1 MNITFSSVQ
10 ELKLNKLILIKYTI
24 KMNKLKKNWKEIL
37 IVLLILFGMN
47 KCTVSCNRGSKLN
60 KANQEIL
67 YKDSLNK
74 AMTDSIKSLNVTIA
88 NLTDKN
94 GMLSEFNRQQ
104 TKSDSLNRVAQK
116 EQLNQ
121 VKNMVNRL
129 KRK

>member
-1 MNITFSSVQ
+1 
-10 ELKLNKLILIKYTI
+10 
-24 KMNKLKKNWKEIL
+24 MNKLKKNWKEIL

-60 KANQEIL
+60 KANKEIV

-88 NLTDKN
+88 NLADKN

-104 TKSDSLNRVAQK
+104 TKSDSLNRAAQK

>member
-1 MNITFSSVQ
+1 
-10 ELKLNKLILIKYTI
+10 
-24 KMNKLKKNWKEIL
+24 MNKLKKNWKEIL

-60 KANQEIL
+60 KANKEIV

-104 TKSDSLNRVAQK
+104 TKSDSLNRAAQK

>member
-1 MNITFSSVQ
+1 
-10 ELKLNKLILIKYTI
+10 
-24 KMNKLKKNWKEIL
+24 MNKLKKNWKEIL

-60 KANQEIL
+60 KVNQEIV

-74 AMTDSIKSLNVTIA
+74 VMTDSIKSLNVTIA
-88 NLTDKN
+88 NLADKN

-104 TKSDSLNRVAQK
+104 TKSDSLNRAAQK

>member
-1 MNITFSSVQ
+1 
-10 ELKLNKLILIKYTI
+10 
-24 KMNKLKKNWKEIL
+24 
-37 IVLLILFGMN
+37 MN

-60 KANQEIL
+60 KANQEIA

-74 AMTDSIKSLNVTIA
+74 VMGDSIKSLNVTIA
-88 NLTDKN
+88 NLSDKN

-104 TKSDSLNRVAQK
+104 SKSDSLNRATQK

>member
-1 MNITFSSVQ
+1 
-10 ELKLNKLILIKYTI
+10 
-24 KMNKLKKNWKEIL
+24 MNKLKKNWKEIL

-60 KANQEIL
+60 KANKEIV

-74 AMTDSIKSLNVTIA
+74 AMADSIKSLNVTIA
-88 NLTDKN
+88 NLADKN

-104 TKSDSLNRVAQK
+104 TKSDSLNRAAQK

-121 VKNMVNRL
+121 VKNMVNHL

>member
-1 MNITFSSVQ
+1 
-10 ELKLNKLILIKYTI
+10 
-24 KMNKLKKNWKEIL
+24 MNKLKKNWKEIL

-60 KANQEIL
+60 KANKEIV

-74 AMTDSIKSLNVTIA
+74 AMEDSIKSLNVTIA
-88 NLTDKN
+88 NLADKN

-104 TKSDSLNRVAQK
+104 TKSDSLNRAAQK

>member
-1 MNITFSSVQ
+1 
-10 ELKLNKLILIKYTI
+10 
-24 KMNKLKKNWKEIL
+24 MNKLKKNWKEIL

-60 KANQEIL
+60 KANKEIV

-88 NLTDKN
+88 NLSDKN

-104 TKSDSLNRVAQK
+104 TKSDSLNRAAQK

>member
-1 MNITFSSVQ
+1 
-10 ELKLNKLILIKYTI
+10 
-24 KMNKLKKNWKEIL
+24 MNKLKKNWKEIL
-37 IVLLILFGMN
+37 IAILILFGMN
-47 KCTVSCNRGSKLN
+47 KCTVSCHRGSKLN
-60 KANQEIL
+60 KANQEIV

-74 AMTDSIKSLNVTIA
+74 VMADSIKSLNVTIA

-104 TKSDSLNRVAQK
+104 TKSDSLNRATQK

>member
-1 MNITFSSVQ
+1 
-10 ELKLNKLILIKYTI
+10 
-24 KMNKLKKNWKEIL
+24 MNKLKKNWKEIL
-37 IVLLILFGMN
+37 IAILILFGMN

-60 KANQEIL
+60 KANKEIV

-88 NLTDKN
+88 NLADKN

-104 TKSDSLNRVAQK
+104 TKSDSLNRAAQK

>member
-1 MNITFSSVQ
+1 
-10 ELKLNKLILIKYTI
+10 
-24 KMNKLKKNWKEIL
+24 MNKLKKNWKEIL

-60 KANQEIL
+60 KANKEIV
-67 YKDSLNK
+67 YKDRLNK
-74 AMTDSIKSLNVTIA
+74 AMADSIKSLNVTIA
-88 NLTDKN
+88 NLADKN

-104 TKSDSLNRVAQK
+104 TKSDSLNRAAQK

>member
-1 MNITFSSVQ
+1 
-10 ELKLNKLILIKYTI
+10 
-24 KMNKLKKNWKEIL
+24 MNKLKKNWKEIL

-60 KANQEIL
+60 KANKEIV

-74 AMTDSIKSLNVTIA
+74 VMTDSIKSLNVTIA
-88 NLTDKN
+88 NLSDKN

-104 TKSDSLNRVAQK
+104 TKSDSLNRAAQK

>member
-1 MNITFSSVQ
+1 
-10 ELKLNKLILIKYTI
+10 
-24 KMNKLKKNWKEIL
+24 MNKLKKNWKEIL

-60 KANQEIL
+60 KANKEIV

-74 AMTDSIKSLNVTIA
+74 VMTDSIKSLNVTIA
-88 NLTDKN
+88 NLADKN

-104 TKSDSLNRVAQK
+104 TKSDSLNRAAQK

>member
-1 MNITFSSVQ
+1 
-10 ELKLNKLILIKYTI
+10 
-24 KMNKLKKNWKEIL
+24 MNKLKKNWKEIL

-60 KANQEIL
+60 KTNQEIV

-74 AMTDSIKSLNVTIA
+74 VMTDSIKSLNVTIA
-88 NLTDKN
+88 NLADKN

-104 TKSDSLNRVAQK
+104 TKSDSLNRAAQK

>member
-1 MNITFSSVQ
+1 
-10 ELKLNKLILIKYTI
+10 
-24 KMNKLKKNWKEIL
+24 MNKLKKNWKEIL

-60 KANQEIL
+60 KANKEIV

-74 AMTDSIKSLNVTIA
+74 AMADSIKSLNVTIV
-88 NLTDKN
+88 NLADKN

-104 TKSDSLNRVAQK
+104 TKSDSLNRAAQK

-121 VKNMVNRL
+121 VKNMVNHL

>member
-1 MNITFSSVQ
+1 
-10 ELKLNKLILIKYTI
+10 
-24 KMNKLKKNWKEIL
+24 MNKLKKNWKEIL
-37 IVLLILFGMN
+37 IAILILFGMN

-60 KANQEIL
+60 KANQEIV

-74 AMTDSIKSLNVTIA
+74 VMTDSIKSLNVTIA
-88 NLTDKN
+88 NLVDKN

-104 TKSDSLNRVAQK
+104 TKSDSLNRATQK

-129 KRK
+129 KRKQLYQEDVTSHQNTCQNMNMI

>member
-1 MNITFSSVQ
+1 M
-10 ELKLNKLILIKYTI
+10 K
-24 KMNKLKKNWKEIL
+24 KLKKNWKEIL

-60 KANQEIL
+60 KANREIL

-74 AMTDSIKSLNVTIA
+74 VMTDSIKSLNVTIA

-104 TKSDSLNRVAQK
+104 TKSDSLNRAAQK

>member
-1 MNITFSSVQ
+1 M
-10 ELKLNKLILIKYTI
+10 KLYI

-47 KCTVSCNRGSKLN
+47 KCAVSCNRGSKLN
-60 KANQEIL
+60 KANQEIV

-74 AMTDSIKSLNVTIA
+74 VMADSIKSLNVTIT

-104 TKSDSLNRVAQK
+104 TKSDSLNRATQK

-121 VKNMVNRL
+121 VKNMVNHL

>member
-1 MNITFSSVQ
+1 M
-10 ELKLNKLILIKYTI
+10 K
-24 KMNKLKKNWKEIL
+24 KLKKNWKEIL

-60 KANQEIL
+60 KANKEIL

-104 TKSDSLNRVAQK
+104 TKSDSLNRAAQK

>member
-1 MNITFSSVQ
+1 
-10 ELKLNKLILIKYTI
+10 
-24 KMNKLKKNWKEIL
+24 MNKLKKNWKEIL

-60 KANQEIL
+60 KANKEIL

-104 TKSDSLNRVAQK
+104 TKSDSLNRAAQK

>member
-1 MNITFSSVQ
+1 
-10 ELKLNKLILIKYTI
+10 
-24 KMNKLKKNWKEIL
+24 MNKLKKNWKEIL
-37 IVLLILFGMN
+37 IAILVLFGMN
-47 KCTVSCNRGSKLN
+47 KCTVSCNRESKLN
-60 KANQEIL
+60 KANKEIL

-74 AMTDSIKSLNVTIA
+74 VMIDSIKSLNVTIA

-104 TKSDSLNRVAQK
+104 TKSDSLNRATQK

-121 VKNMVNRL
+121 VKNMVNHL

>member
-1 MNITFSSVQ
+1 
-10 ELKLNKLILIKYTI
+10 
-24 KMNKLKKNWKEIL
+24 MNKLKKNWKEIL

-60 KANQEIL
+60 KANKEIV

-88 NLTDKN
+88 NLMDKN

-104 TKSDSLNRVAQK
+104 TKSDSLNRAAQK

>member
-1 MNITFSSVQ
+1 
-10 ELKLNKLILIKYTI
+10 
-24 KMNKLKKNWKEIL
+24 MNKLKKNWKEIL

-60 KANQEIL
+60 KANQEIV

-74 AMTDSIKSLNVTIA
+74 AMADSIKSLNVTIT
-88 NLTDKN
+88 NLADKN

-104 TKSDSLNRVAQK
+104 TKSDSLNRAVQK

>member
-1 MNITFSSVQ
+1 
-10 ELKLNKLILIKYTI
+10 
-24 KMNKLKKNWKEIL
+24 MNKLKKNWKEIL

-47 KCTVSCNRGSKLN
+47 KCTVSCNRGSKLK
-60 KANQEIL
+60 KANQEIV

-88 NLTDKN
+88 NLADKN

-104 TKSDSLNRVAQK
+104 TKSDSLNRAAQK

>member
-1 MNITFSSVQ
+1 
-10 ELKLNKLILIKYTI
+10 
-24 KMNKLKKNWKEIL
+24 MNKLKKNWKEIL

-47 KCTVSCNRGSKLN
+47 KCTVSCNRRSKLN
-60 KANQEIL
+60 KANQEIV

-74 AMTDSIKSLNVTIA
+74 VMADSIKSLNVTIV

-104 TKSDSLNRVAQK
+104 TKSDSLNRATQK